1 MKEKVIIG
9 VSGGVDSS
17 VAMKLLKD
25 SGYNLEAIF
34 MKNWDEDDIT
44 NGCNAKEDLMYAK
57 DACEILNINLHTVN
71 FSDQY
76 WNNIFI
82 DFIDNYKKGYTP
94 NPDILCNKY
103 IKFKVFIEYAESL
116 GAKKIAT
123 GHYAKIIKDNNA
135 HYLGI
140 PKDPKKDQTYFLHTL
155 DQVQLSKVIF
165 PLSDLYKSE
174 VRDIAKK
181 NNFKAFN
188 KKDSM
193 GICFIGNKK
202 FKSFISK
209 YIDNNPGDIVSSDN
223 KLLGKHNGMFYTTIG
238 QREGIGLGGIK
249 NEKELPWYVY
259 KKDLKNNTLYVC
271 QGNDNSLLFHKQ
283 IYIKDLHI
291 INNDE
296 NNILNKN
303 LKCQIRHLGNKHKC
317 TVNKVNNKIYNVSL
331 EESLRAPAPGQS
343 LAIFDQTKCLGGG
356 IITNV

>member
-44 NGCNAKEDLMYAK
+44 NGCNAKEDLMYAE

-123 GHYAKIIKDNNA
+123 GHYAKIIKDNNV

-140 PKDPKKDQTYFLHTL
+140 PKDPKKEMILQVYIVQRVITVETITLWTIHSFIYYSEEFQEQQIAYYYVLPLDQTGFHQT
-155 DQVQLSKVIF
+155 Q
-165 PLSDLYKSE
+165 
-174 VRDIAKK
+174 
-181 NNFKAFN
+181 FK
-188 KKDSM
+188 
-193 GICFIGNKK
+193 
-202 FKSFISK
+202 
-209 YIDNNPGDIVSSDN
+209 
-223 KLLGKHNGMFYTTIG
+223 T
-238 QREGIGLGGIK
+238 
-249 NEKELPWYVY
+249 
-259 KKDLKNNTLYVC
+259 
-271 QGNDNSLLFHKQ
+271 
-283 IYIKDLHI
+283 
-291 INNDE
+291 
-296 NNILNKN
+296 
-303 LKCQIRHLGNKHKC
+303 
-317 TVNKVNNKIYNVSL
+317 
-331 EESLRAPAPGQS
+331 
-343 LAIFDQTKCLGGG
+343 
-356 IITNV
+356 